1 MYLPDLFERL
11 PGKVLSKRI
20 SREEVQA
27 PQYTMF
33 LLTPGRLDPNILYI
47 LDSASAQAV
56 LPGCTAPCGATVFCA
71 GAIPSGVNY
80 QASINFIS
88 ADCGLL
94 ELHNSI
100 GAYLST
106 QRLKSDID
114 AELMCQKFAQIVGER
129 VLEDN
134 QVDSLCRSFPKRL
147 RSSYC
152 VIYIETPKIQ
162 DKTYRVQLIQK
173 DLEELFH
180 DDNITVYD
188 DRIIVIHSYDGF
200 THPPKIPK
208 DELSALLGKYGAC
221 AGISNGMRKTSAM
234 KTMYNLAKRALEEGR
249 ALDKSGSNI
258 YYYDDTMFYSIISYA
273 TSTFRH
279 QVSSDDIILLGNP
292 VLLNLTKHDP
302 DGKWGFLDILYQYI
316 VNGKSITKT
325 AEAMHM
331 HRNTVQ
337 KRMSMIEEIIGDRFK
352 SDGLMQSKLLL
363 TYYIIQY
370 FKNVLH
376 REVVLSPLCD
386 EMEKVVK
393 LPQRE

>member
-1 MYLPDLFERL
+1 MYLPDLYERL

-27 PQYTMF
+27 PQYTLF
-33 LLTPGRLDPNILYI
+33 LLTPGRLDPNIFYI
-47 LDSASAQAV
+47 LDSASAQTV
-56 LPGCTAPCGATVFCA
+56 LPGCTAPCGATVLCA
-71 GAIPSGVNY
+71 GAIPCSLYY
-80 QASINFIS
+80 QAGINFIS
-88 ADCGLL
+88 VDCGML

-106 QRLKSDID
+106 QRLNSSID
-114 AELMCQKFAQIVGER
+114 MDFMRQKLAQIIGEG
-129 VLEDN
+129 VLEDT
-134 QVDSLCRSFPKRL
+134 QVESICRAFPKRL
-147 RSSYC
+147 KSSYC
-152 VIYIETPKIQ
+152 VIYIETPRMQ
-162 DKTYRVQLIQK
+162 DKTYSEQPMQR
-173 DLEELFH
+173 DLDELFH
-180 DDNITVYD
+180 DDNIAVYD

-208 DELSALLGKYGAC
+208 EEFSALLEKYDAC
-221 AGISNGMRKTSAM
+221 AGISNGMRKASAM

-249 ALDKSGSNI
+249 ALDKSGNNI
-258 YYYDDTMFYSIISYA
+258 HYYDDTMFYSIISLA
-273 TSTFRH
+273 ASTFRH
-279 QVSSDDIILLGNP
+279 QVNSDDIILLGNP

-302 DGKWGFLDILYQYI
+302 DGKWGFVDILYQYI
-316 VNGKSITKT
+316 INGKSITKT

-337 KRMSMIEEIIGDRFK
+337 KRMSMIEEIIGDQFK
-352 SDGLMQSKLLL
+352 GDGLMQCKLLI

-386 EMEKVVK
+386 GMERVVK